1 MPRALAFLL
10 LALMAAPAA
19 ADPHGAPPLAPTI
32 AMETRDAWRAACRHY
47 ENRARFKSRSENVE
61 FATVLADGCAAAL
74 AASVSRGP
82 ESAAAS
88 AFLDRVVAARN
99 AVDAINARR
108 LADAAKRT
116 DAGFSRQVR
125 DLGRAFRLVSE
136 AGEYLILRAEGV
148 FSALDDWVASGA
160 RFSLAAALP

>member
-19 ADPHGAPPLAPTI
+19 ADPPGAPSLATMV
-32 AMETRDAWRAACRHY
+32 ATETRDAWRAACRHY

-74 AASVSRGP
+74 AESASSGP
-82 ESAAAS
+82 EGAAAR
-88 AFLDRVVAARN
+88 AFLDRVVAARH

-108 LADAAKRT
+108 LANAADRAG
-116 DAGFSRQVR
+116 AGFSRQVR
-125 DLGRAFRLVSE
+125 DLRRALRLVSE
-136 AGEYLILRAEGV
+136 TGEYLILRAEGV
-148 FSALDDWVASGA
+148 FLALDHWVASGA